1 MILVPAVIIG
11 LILGIS
17 RAWIGKREYR
27 VYDLKAPGL
36 VLLAFIPQFFIFF
49 LPATRSK
56 IPNLSASILFV
67 SSLLILF
74 VFSIFNIRKTSFWLV
89 AAGYL
94 LNTLVI
100 LLNGGWM
107 PVSPQ
112 TAQKIL
118 PVSSTEILEI
128 GERVGYSKD
137 ILLLPEETSL
147 WFLSDWL
154 TLPGWINYKA
164 AFSVGDLFIFF
175 GVIWLL
181 WSLGGKEKELY
192 KENSNE

>member
-1 MILVPAVIIG
+1 
-11 LILGIS
+11 
-17 RAWIGKREYR
+17 
-27 VYDLKAPGL
+27 
-36 VLLAFIPQFFIFF
+36 
-49 LPATRSK
+49 
-56 IPNLSASILFV
+56 
-67 SSLLILF
+67 
-74 VFSIFNIRKTSFWLV
+74 
-89 AAGYL
+89 
-94 LNTLVI
+94 VI

-147 WFLSDWL
+147 WFLSDRL